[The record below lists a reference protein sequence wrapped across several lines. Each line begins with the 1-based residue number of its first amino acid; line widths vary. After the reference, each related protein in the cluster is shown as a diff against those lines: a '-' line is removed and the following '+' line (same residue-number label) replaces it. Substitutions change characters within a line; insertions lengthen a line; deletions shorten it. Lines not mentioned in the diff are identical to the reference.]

1 MTLTAAEPQPAFI
14 DTNVIIRHL
23 TGDPPDQAARATAFL
38 AEADE
43 LFLADLILAEI
54 IYVLESFYRTA
65 RQEVATLA
73 RSIVTS
79 PALRTL
85 DERLL
90 LRSLDLYETH
100 RIDYAEA
107 YLAACAER
115 AGVHRIVSFDRSLD
129 RVATVDRIEP

>member
-1 MTLTAAEPQPAFI
+1 MTVVVAESQRVFI

-43 LFLADLILAEI
+43 LFLADLILAEVV
-54 IYVLESFYRTA
+54 YVLESFYQTA
-65 RQEVATLA
+65 RHEVATMA
-73 RSIVTS
+73 RSIVTF
-79 PALRTL
+79 PAIRTL
-85 DERLL
+85 DENLL
-90 LRSLDLYETH
+90 LRSLDVYETH

-129 RVATVDRIEP
+129 RVGTVDRIEP